1 MPEHQAHD
9 IRADQAA
16 GRSMPASPS
25 APAAA
30 PGLRER
36 PAQLCIVVPVL
47 NEEGNV
53 ARLVERLDATLAG
66 IAWEVIFVDDDS
78 TDATRA
84 AIGAIGA
91 RDRRVRLLHRIGR
104 HGLASA
110 FIEGAQASLAPC
122 IAAMDGDLQHDEA
135 VLPRMFAA
143 LNEGG
148 YELAI
153 GSRYVEGGGVGTW
166 DRRRAGMSG
175 LATRLSRI
183 VLRAPVSDPMSGFFM
198 IRRTTFE
205 RAVRGLSA
213 LGFKILLD
221 ILASLPS
228 PPALIELPYQF
239 RTRTAGASKLDAGV
253 LRDYL
258 MLIADKLVGG
268 VVPIRFLLFAAV
280 GALGIAAHLAVLMLC
295 LGLFGLAFGTAQ
307 AIATGCAIVGNFVLN
322 NVFTFRE
329 NRLRGWGF
337 VRGLI
342 TFAAIC
348 SVGAVGNLSVS
359 VFLFSPAVHSAW
371 WLAGMAGAV
380 MSLVWNYAVSSVL
393 TWRRH

>member
-198 IRRTTFE
+198 IRRATFE

>member
-329 NRLRGWGF
+329 YRLRGWGF